1 MERRFKESRSGQKW
15 ISLFPTVS
23 NYVNKVEFDMLTSL
37 SSENVMIAFQQNGVL
52 VLSQGIAVKIQRDE
66 QKLRSTC

>member
-1 MERRFKESRSGQKW
+1 
-15 ISLFPTVS
+15 
-23 NYVNKVEFDMLTSL
+23 MLTSL
-37 SSENVMIAFQQNGVL
+37 SSENVMIEFQQNGVL